1 MIKSFSKF
9 DSLVLLHKTH
19 RYSGIDIFCK
29 LLKILQ
35 FFTIVSNTQDVVHKK
50 AIHCSPK
57 TELLS
62 LFVIS
67 LVLSLNFS
75 INDTRSLGPVAKS
88 NSTSLLKHDCIS
100 ASLCSSVSIPITH
113 SILTNLPKNLLNPSF
128 WRINVFPHAVVP
140 TTNIFPQNR
149 PS

>member
-75 INDTRSLGPVAKS
+75 INDTSLLGSVAKW
-88 NSTSLLKHDCIS
+88 NSTLLLKQDCVSALYPSIS
-100 ASLCSSVSIPITH
+100 MLVTN
-113 SILTNLPKNLLNPSF
+113 SILINLSKNLLSPSF
-128 WRINVFPHAVVP
+128 WRKYVFPHSVLP
-140 TTNIFPQNR
+140 TTNIFPGNC